1 MNYFII
7 ILLAILSYILGS
19 IPNGYLLAKHVKKI
33 DLTQYGSKNT
43 GATNTSRVL
52 GLGYGLLALLLDLL
66 KGIILLVILVSF
78 KLENYYII
86 KLENYYI
93 IKNINILPI
102 YGLLSALGHVFSIF
116 LKFRGGK
123 AVATSGGI
131 LIFFAIYLGA
141 WQLVLGAIGVF
152 ILTVIITNYISLGSI
167 LGSFTALVLS
177 IIYHFIDKS
186 FIPLEFMIGIVILA
200 SVIIIKHHEN
210 IKRLFNGTENK
221 FKLKKSNK

>member
-78 KLENYYII
+78 